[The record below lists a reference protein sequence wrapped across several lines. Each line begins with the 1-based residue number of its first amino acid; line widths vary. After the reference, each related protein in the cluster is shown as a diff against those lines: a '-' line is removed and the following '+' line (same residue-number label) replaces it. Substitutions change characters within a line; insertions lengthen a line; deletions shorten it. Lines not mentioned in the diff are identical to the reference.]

1 MSLFSVSKEIS
12 DLIHDGDTDYDAPV
26 KILIPFE
33 EGTDRNIGDREYTVT
48 DVNYEV
54 NVSTGEATVW
64 LSVVEE

>member
-12 DLIHDGDTDYDAPV
+12 DLIHDSETDYDAPV
-26 KILIPFE
+26 KVVIPHLH
-33 EGTDRNIGDREYTVT
+33 GNDRDTGDREFVVT

-54 NVSTGEATVW
+54 NLEDGQATVW

>member
-26 KILIPFE
+26 KVLIKDSSGE
-33 EGTDRNIGDREYTVT
+33 EKEYTVT

-54 NVSTGEATVW
+54 SLTDGEATVW

>member
-12 DLIHDGDTDYDAPV
+12 DLIHDADTDYDAPV
-26 KILIPFE
+26 KVVFTDSSGE
-33 EGTDRNIGDREYTVT
+33 EKEFTVT

-54 NVSTGEATVW
+54 NVTDGEATVW

>member
-12 DLIHDGDTDYDAPV
+12 DLIHDSETDYDAPV
-26 KILIPFE
+26 KVVINVS
-33 EGTDRNIGDREYTVT
+33 EGDEREFVVT

-54 NVSTGEATVW
+54 NLEDGQATVW

>member
-12 DLIHDGDTDYDAPV
+12 DLIHDADTDYDAPV
-26 KILIPFE
+26 KIVIRSE
-33 EGTDRNIGDREYTVT
+33 EGEDKEYTVT

-54 NVSTGEATVW
+54 NVSDGEATVW